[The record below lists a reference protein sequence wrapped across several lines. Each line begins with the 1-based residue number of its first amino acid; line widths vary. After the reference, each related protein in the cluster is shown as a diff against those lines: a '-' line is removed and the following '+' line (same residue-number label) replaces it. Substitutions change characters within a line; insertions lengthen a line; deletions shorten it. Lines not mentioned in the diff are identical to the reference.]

1 MSLDGDANWECHPDV
16 RSLFSVILTQD
27 GTGSSYPQPEMAP
40 YACQNQWK
48 WFWLALYM
56 KWHLTGKSAFPA
68 SSATLLAILERG
80 DVRICFFFF
89 FFWDVP
95 LPSQIKR
102 RHSQVWMKHPGL
114 PLKRGAV
121 WKRYF
126 CAMHHHCAHYFCSS
140 QILVDRMIRTKTTNL
155 HLCLGSRYCRL
166 SCQSSY
172 RLLQKKKQLQNE
184 KWTPK
189 NSHPHFARFYP
200 GKRNFLIATKM
211 PFTYRKGLI
220 N

>member
-89 FFWDVP
+89 FFEMSPCHLRSRGDTLKCGWNTQGCHWRGVP
-95 LPSQIKR
+95 FENATFVQCITTAHIIFALRRYLWTEWFEQRQPTFIYVWARDTVGYPVNLPIVCCKR
-102 RHSQVWMKHPGL
+102 RNNYKMKSGHQKIHIRILLVFIQGREIFWL
-114 PLKRGAV
+114 QQKCPL
-121 WKRYF
+121 
-126 CAMHHHCAHYFCSS
+126 H
-140 QILVDRMIRTKTTNL
+140 
-155 HLCLGSRYCRL
+155 
-166 SCQSSY
+166 
-172 RLLQKKKQLQNE
+172 
-184 KWTPK
+184 
-189 NSHPHFARFYP
+189 
-200 GKRNFLIATKM
+200 IAKD
-211 PFTYRKGLI
+211 
-220 N
+220 